1 MSAGRALRER
11 LARREILVV
20 PGAFDALTGRLLE
33 RAGFE
38 AIYRGGYAA
47 SAAAFGLPDLGI
59 TSSTEMV
66 DHARRLCSAVGIP
79 VIADAD
85 TGYGE
90 VAQVIRTV
98 HELERAGVAGIQ
110 LEDQVFPK
118 RCGHMDGKDVIAP
131 ELHEQ
136 KLRAALDA
144 RADPGTLIVARTD
157 AIAVTGL
164 DDAIA
169 RAHRY
174 ADAGADVIFVDA
186 PRSEDE
192 LRAIGAAGIG
202 KPLLVNVSEYGRT
215 PDLGARGLRG
225 ARLLDRAV
233 SHLDAVRG
241 LAIDEGARR
250 VAARAAARRA
260 TIVPRMMPFDEL
272 NETLGKDEW
281 DVVP

>member
-1 MSAGRALRER
+1 MSTGRALRER
-11 LARREILVV
+11 LARSEILVV

-118 RCGHMDGKDVIAP
+118 RCGHMEGKDVIAP

-136 KLRAALDA
+136 KLRAALAA

-192 LRAIGAAGIG
+192 LRAIGGAGIG

-215 PDLGARGLRG
+215 PDLGAAAFEALGFSIALYPTSTLFAASQSTKELAASLRASG
-225 ARLLDRAV
+225 STRA
-233 SHLDAVRG
+233 
-241 LAIDEGARR
+241 
-250 VAARAAARRA
+250 
-260 TIVPRMMPFDEL
+260 IVPRMMPFDEL

-281 DVVP
+281 DVIP

>member
-1 MSAGRALRER
+1 
-11 LARREILVV
+11 V
-20 PGAFDALTGRLLE
+20 PGAFDALTGKLLE

-38 AIYRGGYAA
+38 ALYRGGYAA

-66 DHARRLCSAVGIP
+66 EHARRLCSAVALP

-118 RCGHMDGKDVIAP
+118 RCGHMEGKDVIAP

-144 RADPGTLIVARTD
+144 RANGDT
-157 AIAVTGL
+157 
-164 DDAIA
+164 
-169 RAHRY
+169 
-174 ADAGADVIFVDA
+174 VIFVDA

-215 PDLGARGLRG
+215 PDLGASAFEQLGFSIALYPTSTLFAASQSTKELAATLRQTG
-225 ARLLDRAV
+225 TTRSL
-233 SHLDAVRG
+233 
-241 LAIDEGARR
+241 
-250 VAARAAARRA
+250 
-260 TIVPRMMPFDEL
+260 VPRMMPFDEL

-281 DVVP
+281 DIVP

>member
-1 MSAGRALRER
+1 MPSLAGALRER
-11 LARREILVV
+11 LARDEILVV

-38 AIYRGGYAA
+38 ALYRGGYAA

-66 DHARRLCSAVGIP
+66 DHARRLCSAVSLP

-144 RADPGTLIVARTD
+144 RAGDTLIVARTD
-157 AIAVTGL
+157 AVAVHGL
-164 DDAIA
+164 EDAIA
-169 RAHRY
+169 RARRY
-174 ADAGADVIFVDA
+174 AAAGADVIFIDA

-215 PDLGARGLRG
+215 PDLGAQAFEQLGFSIALYPTST
-225 ARLLDRAV
+225 LF
-233 SHLDAVRG
+233 
-241 LAIDEGARR
+241 
-250 VAARAAARRA
+250 AASQSTKDLAAALRA
-260 TIVPRMMPFDEL
+260 DGSTRSVVPRMMPFDEL
-272 NETLGKDEW
+272 NETLGKDDW
-281 DVVP
+281 DIVP

>member
-1 MSAGRALRER
+1 
-11 LARREILVV
+11 
-20 PGAFDALTGRLLE
+20 
-33 RAGFE
+33 
-38 AIYRGGYAA
+38 
-47 SAAAFGLPDLGI
+47 
-59 TSSTEMV
+59 
-66 DHARRLCSAVGIP
+66 
-79 VIADAD
+79 
-85 TGYGE
+85 
-90 VAQVIRTV
+90 
-98 HELERAGVAGIQ
+98 VAGIQ

-118 RCGHMDGKDVIAP
+118 RCGHMEGKDVIAP

-136 KLRAALDA
+136 KLRAALAA

-192 LRAIGAAGIG
+192 LRAIGGAGIG

-215 PDLGARGLRG
+215 PDLGAAAFEALGFSIALYPTSTLFAASQSTKELAASLRASG
-225 ARLLDRAV
+225 STRA
-233 SHLDAVRG
+233 
-241 LAIDEGARR
+241 
-250 VAARAAARRA
+250 
-260 TIVPRMMPFDEL
+260 IVPRMMPFDEL

-281 DVVP
+281 DVIP